1 MSKEI
6 IPAFLNTFAKRQPF
20 IDVYFHFHNKHFFNR
35 PEFPFYLAID
45 NKDYFLEQE
54 GLNILTYED
63 TPTSSEEL
71 HECVSRYWRHVYTL
85 NYFKSL
91 GHKYV
96 MNCMDDGWI
105 SLIDWDRLYMAT
117 QYIEDHNAD
126 RIDICGPQILY
137 NCIPIDENV
146 SLVDPNNDITWYVT
160 NQCSIWK
167 VDSLLSIYDTLGPVT
182 DWEVEKIGSDVA
194 RQLKCKF
201 LTFNSPVMDNIGIN
215 QRKVGFSE
223 KGRNLLQE
231 YCTDKNLD
239 FNTELEKFKQ
249 FI

>member
-6 IPAFLNTFAKRQPF
+6 VPAFLNTFAKRQPF
-20 IDVYFHFHNKHFFNR
+20 IDVYFHFHNKHFFDR

-71 HECVSRYWRHVYTL
+71 HECVSRYWRHLYTL
-85 NYFKSL
+85 NYFKEQ
-91 GHKYV
+91 GYKYI

-105 SLIDWDRLYMAT
+105 SSINWDKLYT
-117 QYIEDHNAD
+117 GVDYIEANNAD

-137 NCIPIDENV
+137 PCIPIDDHV
-146 SLVDPNNDITWYVT
+146 SLIDPNNDITWYVT

-167 VDSLLSIYDTLGPVT
+167 IDSLISIYENLGPVT

-194 RQLKCKF
+194 RRLGCKF
-201 LTFNSPVMDNIGIN
+201 LTFNYPVIDNLGIN
-215 QRKVGFSE
+215 QRKVGFSK
-223 KGRNLLQE
+223 KGIKLLQE

-239 FNTELEKFKQ
+239 FNTELEKFKR